1 MDDEE
6 VRTVANEQLSTQ
18 IRTKF
23 NTDAAFSLAIGWTT
37 QKVSRLKN
45 GEYIPKV
52 SEAVK
57 ISRALEISL
66 DELASFFAQ

>member
-1 MDDEE
+1 M
-6 VRTVANEQLSTQ
+6 ANEMLNTQ
-18 IRTKF
+18 IRSKF
-23 NTDAAFSLAIGWTT
+23 NTDAAFSIAIGWTT

-66 DELASFFAQ
+66 DELASFFTQ